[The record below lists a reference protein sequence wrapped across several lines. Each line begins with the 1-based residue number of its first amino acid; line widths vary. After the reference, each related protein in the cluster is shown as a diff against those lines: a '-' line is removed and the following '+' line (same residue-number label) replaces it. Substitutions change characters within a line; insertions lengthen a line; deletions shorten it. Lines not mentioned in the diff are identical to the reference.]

1 MSARPEVYFER
12 QWGRYPKLASF
23 LSNERPDA
31 IKWFRGNSSADNI
44 FEFFS
49 RVLTTQATVQDNSLL
64 IASLLKSNDHN
75 EREGIKKELFLLCKE
90 LAIARDEISDM
101 ISKIDLI

>member
-12 QWGRYPKLASF
+12 QWGRYQKLASF
-23 LSNERPDA
+23 LSKQQPDA

-49 RVLTTQATVQDNSLL
+49 RVLTTQAIVQDNSILL
-64 IASLLKSNDHN
+64 ADLIKSNDFN
-75 EREGIKKELFLLCKE
+75 ERESIKKELFLLCEE
-90 LAIARDEISDM
+90 LTDARHAISDM
-101 ISKIDLI
+101 ISKIKSI